1 MRPSDAKR
9 EGLVRLRIPPH
20 PNPPPGARKVLLI
33 RTSGLPRSPS
43 RGGRCLRLG
52 LQAFGAVLAKRAK
65 RRFGAEFFG
74 SKLFQPARGMLG
86 SAKQSPVLMEVPSRL
101 FFRTELRPKRHLH
114 FARTFGRVVGE
125 ANRGRAARDALQV
138 ARN

>member
-1 MRPSDAKR
+1 MWPGDAKR

-33 RTSGLPRSPS
+33 RTSGLRRSPS

-52 LQAFGAVLAKRAK
+52 QQVFCAGLANCAE

-74 SKLFQPARGMLG
+74 SKLFQPACGVLG
-86 SAKQSPVLMEVPSRL
+86 SAKQSPVLMEVPDRL
-101 FFRTELRPKRHLH
+101 FFRT
-114 FARTFGRVVGE
+114 
-125 ANRGRAARDALQV
+125 
-138 ARN
+138 